1 MSSEATDLA
10 APAPPSWWRIILL
23 ALQGRRHDYTK
34 ESLHRAVPLLAVPMV
49 LEMFAESVFAVVDT
63 FWVSRLGSEAVAVV
77 GLTEAVMS
85 LIYAVAIGMSFAA
98 TAIVAR
104 YVGRSG
110 STRAA
115 AQIAGQVIT
124 AGIIASTV
132 VGMLLCYFAADIL
145 RLLGGDRVA
154 ELGTGFAQVMF
165 AGNLTVFL
173 MFLINAIFRGAG
185 DPAIAMRA
193 LWFANGINMVLA
205 PCLIFGWGPF
215 PQMGVTGAALAT
227 TISRGLGVFYQLGHL
242 CGARSAI
249 GVALHHLRPVAG
261 EIRLIAVTSFSGI
274 AQMVVSTTSGIGLF
288 SIAALS
294 GTAALAGCAIALRVV
309 QFFLMPALGLAHSG
323 ATLVG
328 QNLGAGNPERAA
340 SAVWIAA
347 RYNMIFLGSIGALL
361 FLLAPW
367 VVGIFSDEP
376 AVIAEAATALRIVVI
391 AFPYYAI
398 GMCLQAAFNGA
409 GDTWTAAR
417 LNFFCFWVVQ
427 VPLAWVLAV
436 VLKLGAFGVYLSVPI
451 AFGLL
456 TGLAALLFLR
466 GRWKKHEL

>member
-1 MSSEATDLA
+1 MSSEATELA
-10 APAPPSWWRIILL
+10 AAPPPSWWRIAIL
-23 ALQGRRHDYTK
+23 ALQGRRHDYTT
-34 ESLHRAVPLLAVPMV
+34 ESLDRAVLLLAVPMV
-49 LEMFAESVFAVVDT
+49 LEMLAESVFAVVDT
-63 FWVSRLGSEAVAVV
+63 YWVSRLGSEAVAVV
-77 GLTEAVMS
+77 GLTEAVMT

-104 YVGRSG
+104 YVGRAGSG
-110 STRAA
+110 RAA
-115 AQIAGQVIT
+115 AQIAGQIIT
-124 AGIIASTV
+124 AGMIASTV
-132 VGMLLCYFAADIL
+132 VGMTLCWFAADIL
-145 RLLGGDRVA
+145 RLLGGERVA

-165 AGNLTVFL
+165 AGNLSVFL

-193 LWFANGINMVLA
+193 LWLANGINMLLA

-215 PQMGVTGAALAT
+215 PETGVIGAALAT
-227 TISRGLGVFYQLGHL
+227 TISRGIGVLYQLGHL

-249 GVALHHLRPVAG
+249 GVGLRHLKPVAA
-261 EIRLIAVTSFSGI
+261 ELRLVTVTALSGI

-328 QNLGAGNPERAA
+328 QNLGAGNPERAVA
-340 SAVWIAA
+340 AVRIAA
-347 RYNMIFLGSIGALL
+347 RYNMIFLGSIGVLL
-361 FLLAPW
+361 FVLAPW
-367 VVGIFSDEP
+367 IVTLFSRELAVVDE
-376 AVIAEAATALRIVVI
+376 ATLALRIVVI
-391 AFPYYAI
+391 AFPYYAA

-417 LNFFCFWVVQ
+417 LNFFCFWIVQ

-436 VLKLGAFGVYLSVPI
+436 VLEMGATGVYLSVPI

>member
-1 MSSEATDLA
+1 MSSKATDLA
-10 APAPPSWWRIILL
+10 AAAPLSWWRVVIF
-23 ALQGRRHDYTK
+23 ALQGRRHDYTT
-34 ESLHRAVPLLAVPMV
+34 ESLDRAVLLLAVPMV

-104 YVGRSG
+104 YVGRTG
-110 STRAA
+110 STKAA
-115 AQIAGQVIT
+115 AQVAGQVIV
-124 AGIIASTV
+124 AGIVASSV
-132 VGMLLCYFAADIL
+132 VGMVLCYFAPDIL
-145 RLLGGDRVA
+145 RILGGDRVA
-154 ELGTGFAQVMF
+154 ELGTGFARVMF

-193 LWFANGINMVLA
+193 LWLANGINMILA

-215 PQMGVTGAALAT
+215 PDMGVTGAALAT
-227 TISRGLGVFYQLGHL
+227 TISRGVGVLYQLWHL
-242 CGARSAI
+242 CGSRSVI
-249 GVALHHLRPVAG
+249 GVGLRHLKPVAA
-261 EIRLIAVTSFSGI
+261 EIRLIAVTASSGI

-309 QFFLMPALGLAHSG
+309 QFFLMPALGLAHAG

-328 QNLGAGNPERAA
+328 QNLGAGNPDRAA
-340 SAVWIAA
+340 AAVWIAA
-347 RYNMIFLGSIGALL
+347 RYNMVFLGSIGVLL
-361 FLLAPW
+361 FVLAPW
-367 VVGIFSDEP
+367 VVTVFSKDP
-376 AVIAEAATALRIVVI
+376 LVIVEASNALRIVAI
-391 AFPYYAI
+391 AFPYYAV
-398 GMCLQAAFNGA
+398 GMCLQAAFNGS

-417 LNFFCFWVVQ
+417 LNFLCFWVVQ
-427 VPLAWVLAV
+427 VPLAWLLAV
-436 VLKLGAFGVYLSVPI
+436 VLDMGAIGVYLSVPV

-456 TGLAALLFLR
+456 TGLAAMLFLR